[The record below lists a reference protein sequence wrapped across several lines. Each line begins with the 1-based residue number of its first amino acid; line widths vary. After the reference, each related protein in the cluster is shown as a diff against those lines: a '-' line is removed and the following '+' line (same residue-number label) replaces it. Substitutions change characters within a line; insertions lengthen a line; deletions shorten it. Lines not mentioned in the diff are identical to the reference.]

1 MPLVTI
7 VMPAYNVEKHIA
19 KSIESVISQTEPDW
33 ELIII
38 NDGSIDHTLDVIT
51 SFVERDCRISVISQ
65 QNSGVSA
72 ARNKGLQ
79 LATGKYISFLDADD
93 IYDIHYISLMV
104 APLLAGEAE
113 ISFCKYKEVNG
124 SQVISESPDT
134 INTLVEDSFIR
145 HILNVKN
152 THANMAMMYKVA
164 HLKAHDICFLEGCA
178 NGEDRMFVLKSSY
191 FANVAFVPH
200 YLYNYIFREDSACRA
215 EISYER
221 FLAKLEGYLAL
232 ARYFEDLPV
241 KNDDHPHYLSYIE
254 TEVLGVKNN
263 LRRKLW
269 ADLKRRNFS
278 QVSNFLTAY
287 ETQYKTP
294 FNVPHKGFKRVTNYF
309 KMKVIQSNNPSLW
322 SKLFR

>member
-7 VMPAYNVEKHIA
+7 VMPAYNVAPYIA
-19 KSIESVISQTEPDW
+19 KSIESVIAQRMQDW

-38 NDGSIDHTLDVIT
+38 NDGSTDDTLNVIAPFIT
-51 SFVERDCRISVISQ
+51 QDARIRVISQ
-65 QNSGVSA
+65 ENAGVSA

-93 IYDIHYISLMV
+93 IYDMHYISLMV

-113 ISFCKYKEVNG
+113 VSFCKYKEVDG

-152 THANMAMMYKVA
+152 THANMAMIHKVA

-241 KNDDHPHYLSYIE
+241 KNDDHPRYLSYIE

-287 ETQYKTP
+287 EAQYKTS